1 MPLSRTQALSRLQT
15 LKKEVK
21 ALSAETRATI
31 SRVRKIEGTIS
42 EKRDTL
48 KTGDL
53 RKRIASS

>member
-1 MPLSRTQALSRLQT
+1 MPLSRTQALSRLQA

-31 SRVRKIEGTIS
+31 SRVRKIEETIS